1 MFSANLLV
9 LLVYFATDRH
19 EQTEIQ
25 VKLVGEMQILNLFAS
40 ILMNILLILF
50 HL

>member
-9 LLVYFATDRH
+9 LLVYFATDWH
-19 EQTEIQ
+19 EKTEIQ
-25 VKLVGEMQILNLFAS
+25 VKLVGEMQILNPFAS